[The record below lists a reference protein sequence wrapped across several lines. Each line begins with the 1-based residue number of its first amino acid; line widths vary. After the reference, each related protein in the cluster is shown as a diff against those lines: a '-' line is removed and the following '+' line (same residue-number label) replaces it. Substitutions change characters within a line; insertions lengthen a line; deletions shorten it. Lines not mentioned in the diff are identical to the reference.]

1 MKAENYVVSMTAFET
16 LLLILILIGTT
27 AIGGVALGFYLGSRV
42 SETRVADHT
51 AEALKL
57 CEKIVAH
64 EDDRVAAWKAN
75 HVLCEE
81 EVDRYRTW
89 ILGIEKDTKMRA
101 TVTHSAKT
109 SLGGP

>member
-16 LLLILILIGTT
+16 LLLALILIGST
-27 AIGGVALGFYLGSRV
+27 AIGGVAVGFYLGTRL
-42 SETRVADHT
+42 SETKVVDHT

-57 CEKIVAH
+57 CEKVVTH

-101 TVTHSAKT
+101 TVTHSAA
-109 SLGGP
+109 SRGGP